1 MKQIIING
9 KSNKFMTLPNLYLN
23 NRYNKIRTK
32 VLKQFVLNSFK
43 KVNWTIKKGG
53 YGQNIGQKWFKC
65 FSLKGGIYYSGF
77 K

>member
-43 KVNWTIKKGG
+43 KVN
-53 YGQNIGQKWFKC
+53 
-65 FSLKGGIYYSGF
+65 
-77 K
+77 